1 MKAIIRLLLC
11 LSYLPILGYPFA
23 AQAVSQLPAYELND
37 ATPII
42 FSEKHNLRV
51 LEDPTA
57 RKTID
62 DVMQSLSEFVPPAD
76 IKTVRS
82 GSRYWVAQ
90 RIRSSL
96 REPLVLRIDP
106 SGWESMRSHVVRLDG
121 RIERLKV
128 SGALY
133 ATHNHLA
140 DMNPFAPG
148 SRQIGSQFSR
158 FTLHPGE
165 EVLVLTQ
172 LRPNANLH
180 GRNFSLAIYDD
191 LKYSETRR
199 LGLYMEGALLGI
211 LFALGI
217 FGWFSAANSKDGASY
232 AYSVWILVA
241 FCQILSNAMPEGAR
255 LSEFL
260 IDVEGRVLGHQSAYW
275 PSFVI
280 FGYLQAICYALFA
293 ASFLNVREHYPTLQ
307 KVVYLYVLAYAAH
320 YLFTSYVPHDV
331 PLQLLWLPLGVFT
344 LVLLISF
351 YTVAFIRYRQGLKI
365 AKFFMYAIVPYLT
378 FRSIF
383 ILGLAG
389 VPSPFSLL
397 EPSGFSLLMQNSN
410 SAQAIG
416 LCCEALIMALAVVSR
431 TRWLQEQ
438 LADNMKAQQALVED
452 QNRQLEVT
460 VAERTAELAAQ
471 HKALDEAHQMLVG
484 SVNYASR
491 LQRGQLPRPQRLE
504 GRFAAFD
511 VIWEPRD
518 TIGGDLWWVSSSQ
531 HEGPFILAVADC
543 TGHGVPGAMLSL
555 LVSNSLER
563 IYATDTDTD
572 PASAL
577 KSLDHYV
584 RTGLNQ
590 DRPDSE
596 SDDGCDAAILRIDR
610 QRGQLEYAGAKLDL
624 WHVSATG
631 DLQRHTSSRISLGY
645 SQAPGEDEMPSSII
659 LRYAPGDTFVIVTDG
674 FTDQIGG
681 PGDKRISYGYRRL
694 QSVLTRTASSSV
706 SEIVRAMKA
715 DFDHW
720 QGSYLRR
727 DDVTAIVFRL

>member
-1 MKAIIRLLLC
+1 MKKIIRLLLS
-11 LSYLPILGYPFA
+11 LVVLGYQPA
-23 AQAVSQLPAYELND
+23 AVALNDLPAYEVSD
-37 ATPII
+37 STPII
-42 FSEKHNLRV
+42 FSEKLNLRV
-51 LEDPTA
+51 LEDPSA
-57 RKTID
+57 KKTINE
-62 DVMQSLSEFVPPAD
+62 VMQSPGEFVLPEQ
-76 IKTVRS
+76 IQTIRS
-82 GSRYWVAQ
+82 GGRYWIAQ
-90 RIRSSL
+90 RLRSSL
-96 REPLVLRIDP
+96 SEPLVLRIDP
-106 SGWESMRSHVVRLDG
+106 SGWESMHTHLIRADG
-121 RIERLKV
+121 RIETLKV

-148 SRQIGSQFSR
+148 SRQTGSQFSR
-158 FTLHPGE
+158 FTLHPAE
-165 EVLVLTQ
+165 EVLVISQ

-180 GRNFSLAIYDD
+180 GRNFSLPFYDD
-191 LKYSETRR
+191 LKFSEARR
-199 LGLYMEGALLGI
+199 LGLYMEGTLLGI

-260 IDVEGRVLGHQSAYW
+260 IDVEGGEFRHQSAYW

-280 FGYLQAICYALFA
+280 FGYLQAICYAIFA
-293 ASFLNVREHYPTLQ
+293 ASFLNVREHYPRLQ
-307 KVVYLYVLAYAAH
+307 KLVYLYVLAYVAH
-320 YLFTSYVPHDV
+320 YLFTSFVPHDV
-331 PLQLLWLPLGVFT
+331 PVKLLWLPLGVFT

-397 EPSGFSLLMQNSN
+397 EPSGFGLLMQNSN
-410 SAQAIG
+410 TAQAIG

-452 QNRQLEVT
+452 QNRKLEAT
-460 VAERTAELAAQ
+460 VAERTAELASQ

-491 LQRGQLPRPQRLE
+491 LQRGQLPRSLRLE
-504 GRFAAFD
+504 GRFASFD

-518 TIGGDLWWVSSSQ
+518 TIGGDLWWISSSQ
-531 HEGPFILAVADC
+531 HEGPFVLAVADC

-563 IYATDTDTD
+563 IYATDTDQD
-572 PASAL
+572 PAAAL

-596 SDDGCDAAILRIDR
+596 SDDGCDAAIVRIDR
-610 QRGQLEYAGAKLDL
+610 ERCQLEYAGAKLEL
-624 WHVSATG
+624 WQLKVSG
-631 DLQRHTSSRISLGY
+631 ELVRHAAARVSLGY
-645 SQAPGEDEMPSSII
+645 SQRLSDDELPSTATI
-659 LRYAPGDTFVIVTDG
+659 RYEAGDTFVIVTDG

-681 PGDKRISYGYRRL
+681 PQDKRVSYGYRRL
-694 QSVLTRTASSSV
+694 QSVLTREVNTSATELV
-706 SEIVRAMKA
+706 QAMKA
-715 DFDHW
+715 DFAAW
-720 QGSYLRR
+720 QGENLRR
-727 DDVTAIVFRL
+727 DDVTAVVFRL

>member
-1 MKAIIRLLLC
+1 MKKIIRLLLS
-11 LSYLPILGYPFA
+11 LVVLGYQPV
-23 AQAVSQLPAYELND
+23 AVAVAVNDLPAYEVSD
-37 ATPII
+37 STPII
-42 FSEKHNLRV
+42 FSEKLNLRV

-57 RKTID
+57 KKTINE
-62 DVMQSLSEFVPPAD
+62 VMQSPSEFISPEQ
-76 IKTVRS
+76 IQTIRS

-96 REPLVLRIDP
+96 SEPLVLRIDP
-106 SGWESMRSHVVRLDG
+106 SGWESMRSYLIRADG
-121 RIERLKV
+121 RVEILKV

-148 SRQIGSQFSR
+148 SRQTSSQFSR
-158 FTLHPGE
+158 FTVHPGE
-165 EVLVLTQ
+165 EVLVMSQ

-180 GRNFSLAIYDD
+180 ARNFSLAFYDD
-191 LKYSETRR
+191 LKFSETRR
-199 LGLYMEGALLGI
+199 LGLYMEGTLLGI

-241 FCQILSNAMPEGAR
+241 FFQILSNAMPEGAR

-260 IDVEGRVLGHQSAYW
+260 IDVEGREFGHQSAYW

-280 FGYLQAICYALFA
+280 FGYLQAICYAIFA
-293 ASFLNVREHYPTLQ
+293 ASFLNVREQYPLLQ
-307 KVVYLYVLAYAAH
+307 KAVYLYVLAYVSH
-320 YLFTSYVPHDV
+320 YLFTSFVPHDV
-331 PLQLLWLPLGVFT
+331 SVKILWLPLGLFT

-397 EPSGFSLLMQNSN
+397 EPSGFGLLMQNSN
-410 SAQAIG
+410 TAQAIG

-438 LADNMKAQQALVED
+438 LAANMKAQQALVED
-452 QNRQLEVT
+452 QNRQLEAT
-460 VAERTAELAAQ
+460 VAERTAELASQ

-491 LQRGQLPRPQRLE
+491 LQRGQLPRSLRLE
-504 GRFAAFD
+504 GRFASFD

-531 HEGPFILAVADC
+531 HEGPFVLAVADC

-563 IYATDTDTD
+563 IYATDTDQD
-572 PASAL
+572 PAAAL
-577 KSLDHYV
+577 KALDHYV

-596 SDDGCDAAILRIDR
+596 SDDGCDAAIVRIDR
-610 QRGQLEYAGAKLDL
+610 ERCQLEYAGAKLEL
-624 WHVSATG
+624 WQLKASG
-631 DLQRHTSSRISLGY
+631 ELMRHAAARVSLGY
-645 SQAPGEDEMPSSII
+645 SQRLSDDELPSTAII
-659 LRYAPGDTFVIVTDG
+659 RYEAGDTFVIVTDG

-681 PGDKRISYGYRRL
+681 PQDKRVSYGYRRL
-694 QSVLTRTASSSV
+694 QSVLTREVNASATELV
-706 SEIVRAMKA
+706 QAMKA
-715 DFDHW
+715 DFTAW
-720 QGSYLRR
+720 QGDNFRR
-727 DDVTAIVFRL
+727 DDVTAVVFRL